1 MLNTF
6 NELPTRWSLSN
17 EYRLAILSKE
27 FIQGHGILAS
37 PHANPKKN
45 MIASDM
51 LVPHHGIEAGWLQL
65 PNLRQDTVQRRDH
78 RRNRLRDPAC
88 MLVLPERIDLPLR
101 AALLLYT

>member
-1 MLNTF
+1 MLNSF
-6 NELPTRWSLSN
+6 SELPTRRSLRN
-17 EYRLAILSKE
+17 ENRLAILRKK
-27 FIQGHGILAS
+27 FVQGHRILTS
-37 PHANPKKN
+37 PHAYPKKN

-51 LVPHHGIEAGWLQL
+51 LVPHHGIEAGCLQL

-78 RRNRLRDPAC
+78 RRNGLRDPAC